1 MNTSTL
7 KNPQATHKKGLFGL
21 FGNGSNSQLKQI
33 ETQAKLDAIDKSQ
46 AVIEFNL
53 DGTIITA
60 NDNFLNCLGYQL
72 HEVQGQHHRMFAEP
86 SYANSNEYRAFW
98 EKLKRGEFD
107 SGEYKRLGKGRK
119 EVWIQASYNPIF
131 DQNGKPFKVVKFA
144 TDITE
149 QKLKNAEFE
158 AKIEAIEKSQGTIEF
173 NMDGTVITANQNFLN
188 VLGYKLEEVRGQH
201 HRTVCE
207 PSYAQSAEYRE
218 FWEKLS
224 RGEFDTGQYKRFG
237 KNGKEIWIQA
247 SYNPIMDLNGRPY
260 KVIKFATDITAQKK
274 MELKV
279 QNTIDEL
286 TKNSD
291 SLSVA
296 AQQLTTVST
305 SMSSNA
311 EETSAQTEVVSGV
324 SSEVSNNINSVATG
338 MEEMAASIKEIAQN
352 SSQAAQIAGQA
363 VDESR
368 RTNEIVSK
376 LGVSSG
382 EIGEVIKVINS
393 IAEQTNLL
401 ALNATIEAARAG
413 EAGKGFAVVANE
425 VKELAKETA
434 KATEDI
440 SQKIVT
446 IQNDTESAVKA
457 ISEITNIINQ
467 VNDIS
472 STIASAVEEQTA
484 TTAEM
489 GRSIEDAARGGNEIT
504 ENISGVATAAES
516 TNQGANDMQNS
527 AGELSTMAVNLH
539 DLVNQ
544 LKQV

>member
-1 MNTSTL
+1 MARSTL
-7 KNPQATHKKGLFGL
+7 KNSTAPKKQGLFGL
-21 FGNGSNSQLKQI
+21 FRNGSNLEQI
-33 ETQAKLDAIDKSQ
+33 ETQAKLNAIDKSQ
-46 AVIEFNL
+46 AVIEFHM
-53 DGTIITA
+53 DGTIVTA

-72 HEVQGQHHRMFAEP
+72 NEVQGQHHRMFADP

-98 EKLKRGEFD
+98 EKLNRGEFD
-107 SGEYKRLGKGRK
+107 SGEYKRLGKGGK
-119 EVWIQASYNPIF
+119 EVWIQASYNPIYGK
-131 DQNGKPFKVVKFA
+131 NGQPFKVVKFA
-144 TDITE
+144 TDVTS

-158 AKIEAIEKSQGTIEF
+158 AKIDAIGKSQGTIEF

-188 VLGYKLEEVRGQH
+188 VLGYSLNEVKGQH

-207 PSYAQSAEYRE
+207 PAYAQSNEYRM
-218 FWEKLS
+218 FWEKLN

-237 KNGKEIWIQA
+237 KNGKEVWIQA
-247 SYNPIMDLNGRPY
+247 SYNPIMNLNGKPY
-260 KVIKFATDITAQKK
+260 KVFKFATDITAQKK
-274 MELKV
+274 MELNV
-279 QNTIDEL
+279 QNTIEEL
-286 TKNSD
+286 TNNSD
-291 SLSVA
+291 GLSAAAHQLTSLS
-296 AQQLTTVST
+296 TT
-305 SMSSNA
+305 MSSNA
-311 EETSAQTEVVSGV
+311 EETSAQTGVVSGV
-324 SSEVSNNINSVATG
+324 SSEVSNNINSVASG
-338 MEEMAASIKEIAQN
+338 MEEMAASIKEIAQ
-352 SSQAAQIAGQA
+352 SSTQAAQIAGQA
-363 VDESR
+363 VEESVK
-368 RTNEIVSK
+368 TNEIVSK

-440 SQKIVT
+440 SKKIVT

-457 ISEITNIINQ
+457 ISEITDIINQ

-489 GRSIEDAARGGNEIT
+489 GRSIEDAAKGGNEIT
-504 ENISGVATAAES
+504 ENIAGVATAAES
-516 TNQGANDMQNS
+516 TNQGANDMNNS
-527 AGELSTMAVNLH
+527 AAELSTMAVNLQ

-544 LKQV
+544 LKQT